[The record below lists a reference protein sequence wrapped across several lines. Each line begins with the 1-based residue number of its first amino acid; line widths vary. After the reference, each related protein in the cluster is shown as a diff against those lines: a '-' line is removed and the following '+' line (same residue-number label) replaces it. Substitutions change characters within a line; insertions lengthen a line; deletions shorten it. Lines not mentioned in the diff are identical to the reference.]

1 MIAIWLYFAYIICV
15 LLLVWGFYLVA
26 KIHIY
31 KFREYS
37 TQVRPVTRFV
47 GIFLLVITII
57 AFYVVFRE
65 FDSKPISTA
74 ATVGGS
80 TNQLEQY

>member
-1 MIAIWLYFAYIICV
+1 MIAFWLYFAYLICI

-37 TQVRPVTRFV
+37 SQVRPVTRFV
-47 GIFLLVITII
+47 GIFLLVMTVIG
-57 AFYVVFRE
+57 FYVVFRE
-65 FDSKPISTA
+65 FNSKPISTA
-74 ATVGGS
+74 TVGG
-80 TNQLEQY
+80 TPNQIEQY

>member
-1 MIAIWLYFAYIICV
+1 MNAFWLYLAILVI
-15 LLLVWGFYLVA
+15 LLFLVWSFYLIA

-47 GIFLLVITII
+47 GIMLLILTVVG
-57 AFYVVFRE
+57 FYVVF
-65 FDSKPISTA
+65 STYNEVPA
-74 ATVGGS
+74 PSEKRGNPQSV
-80 TNQLEQY
+80 EQY

>member
-1 MIAIWLYFAYIICV
+1 MLAFWMYFAILVTI
-15 LLLVWGFYLVA
+15 LLLVWSFYLIA

-47 GIFLLVITII
+47 GLILLVMTII
-57 AFYVVFRE
+57 GFVVVFRE
-65 FDSKPISTA
+65 LNAIPAPRT
-74 ATVGGS
+74 TVQDQS
-80 TNQLEQY
+80 ITETY

>member
-1 MIAIWLYFAYIICV
+1 MLAFWLYFAFLVII

-37 TQVRPVTRFV
+37 THVRPVTRFV
-47 GIFLLVITII
+47 GIVLLVMTVIG
-57 AFYVVFRE
+57 FYVVLRE
-65 FDSKPISTA
+65 FGSKPVTT
-74 ATVGGS
+74 ATVGG
-80 TNQLEQY
+80 TPNQIEQY

>member
-1 MIAIWLYFAYIICV
+1 MLAFWLYFAIWVTI
-15 LLLVWGFYLVA
+15 LLLVWSFYLIA

-47 GIFLLVITII
+47 GFFLLLMTII
-57 AFYVVFRE
+57 GFYVVFRE
-65 FDSKPISTA
+65 LNAVPESRT
-74 ATVGGS
+74 TVQDQS
-80 TNQLEQY
+80 ITETY